1 MKLINK
7 RSLSF
12 NIRGNHFE
20 WDRPLVM
27 GILNMTADSF
37 YEKSRVQSVSDL
49 LEQSRAMLL
58 DGADILDL
66 GAQSTR
72 PGAKRISAEDELSQ
86 LIPGLQALRKEFPG
100 ALISVDTFY
109 ADAAEKAV
117 ENGADIINDISAGT
131 IDSRMFSSVA
141 KLNVP
146 YILMHMQGEPSTMHR
161 SPVYADVVGE
171 VMEFIKLKI
180 RQLNDLGIKQI
191 VLDPGFGFGKT
202 SHHNLILLKNLE
214 RFCEFGLPVMV
225 GLSRKKTI
233 QNILEV
239 DSEHALNGTT
249 VMNTLSL
256 VNGASIL
263 RVHDVKEAVEAVKL
277 VMAMERSEK

>member
-1 MKLINK
+1 
-7 RSLSF
+7 
-12 NIRGNHFE
+12 
-20 WDRPLVM
+20 M

-37 YEKSRVQSVSDL
+37 YEKSRVQTVSDL
-49 LEQSRAMLL
+49 LEQSRTMLL

-72 PGAKRISAEDELSQ
+72 PGAKRISAEDELNQ

-109 ADAAEKAV
+109 ADVAKNAA
-117 ENGADIINDISAGT
+117 ENGADIINDVSAGT
-131 IDSRMFSSVA
+131 IDTSMFSTVA
-141 KLNVP
+141 KLDVP
-146 YILMHMQGEPSTMHR
+146 YILMHMLGEPSTMHHA
-161 SPVYADVVGE
+161 PVYSDVIVE
-171 VMEFIKLKI
+171 VMDFFKVKI
-180 RQLNDLGIKQI
+180 RELRDLGIKDI

-202 SHHNLILLKNLE
+202 SHHNLVLLKNLE
-214 RFCEFGLPVMV
+214 QFSEFGLPLLA

-239 DSEHALNGTT
+239 DAEKALNGTT
-249 VMNTLSL
+249 VMNTLAL

-277 VMAMERSEK
+277 VLAVERSEI